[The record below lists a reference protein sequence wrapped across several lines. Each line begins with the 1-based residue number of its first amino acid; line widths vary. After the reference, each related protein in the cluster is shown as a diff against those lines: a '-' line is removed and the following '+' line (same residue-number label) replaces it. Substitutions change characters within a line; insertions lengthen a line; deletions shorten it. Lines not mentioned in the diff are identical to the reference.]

1 LSHLLDVRVYYE
13 DTDHGG
19 VVYHANY
26 LKFMER
32 GRTEALRALGFS
44 QSDLAEKEDVLFAL
58 SRSDLRYLRPAKFDD
73 ALVVQTDL
81 VSAKGA
87 RMVFKQQV
95 LRDGEC
101 LVEADIHIACM
112 NKAGRAK
119 RIPSDILNCLE
130 QGKHNSE
137 LS

>member
-1 LSHLLDVRVYYE
+1 MSHFLTVRVYYE

-19 VVYHANY
+19 MVYHANY

-32 GRTEALRALGFS
+32 GRTEALRELGFA
-44 QSDLAEKEDVLFAL
+44 QGELAEQDDVLFAL
-58 SRSDLRYLRPAKFDD
+58 SRADVRYLRPAKFDD
-73 ALVVQTDL
+73 VLVVQTDL
-81 VSAKGA
+81 LLAKGA
-87 RMVFKQQV
+87 RLVFKQQV

-119 RIPSDILNCLE
+119 RIPSHILVCLE
-130 QGKHNSE
+130 QGKHYSE